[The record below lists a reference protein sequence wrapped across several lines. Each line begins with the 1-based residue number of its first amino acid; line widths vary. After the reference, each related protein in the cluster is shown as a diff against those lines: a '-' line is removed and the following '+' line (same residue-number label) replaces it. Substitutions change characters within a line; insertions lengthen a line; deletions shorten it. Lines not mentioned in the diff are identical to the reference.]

1 MENER
6 KVNAMDSELK
16 KELLDKANELS
27 ALADEIEGHAQRLDE
42 IRAQIEG
49 EMTVRK
55 NTGSGIP
62 LYYIADETFVRL
74 NDVLQLCAD
83 LKKKFEKGTEKGF
96 IDPDEHSRISASYA
110 LTKLQTQLYKNETE
124 KADSVDEHKQIIE
137 SRSGKNRK
145 PKIPARY
152 AVGRKYDTDNN
163 YWMFYLGVE
172 NGKPIF
178 TNMPCKGIMYKSY
191 KEAEACAD
199 FMDDDGWEV
208 CDMYEYMSTENRFC
222 RQLLCAPEEYDVG
235 NENAVRLH
243 R

>member
-1 MENER
+1 M
-6 KVNAMDSELK
+6 NAELK

-27 ALADEIEGHAQRLDE
+27 ALADEIEEKAQRLDE
-42 IRAQIEG
+42 LREQIESDP
-49 EMTVRK
+49 TVRT

-62 LYYIADETFVRL
+62 LIYIADETFVRL
-74 NDVLQLCAD
+74 NDVLQLCSD

-96 IDPDEHSRISASYA
+96 IDPDEKSRISAVYA

-124 KADSVDEHKQIIE
+124 KATSIEEHKQIIE
-137 SRSGKNRK
+137 ARSGKNRK
-145 PKIPARY
+145 PVIPARY
-152 AVGRKYDTDNN
+152 AVGKKYDTDND
-163 YWMFYLGVE
+163 YWMFFIGIE
-172 NGKPIF
+172 NGTPTF
-178 TNMPCKGIMYKSY
+178 TNMPCKGIKYASY

-208 CDMYEYMSTENRFC
+208 CDMYDYMSAERRLA

-235 NENAVRLH
+235 NENAIRLH